1 MGTVRG
7 AWIWLSG
14 EERIW
19 DRFLRD
25 DPKIDKRSMISI
37 AIPKGSLEAQTLQ
50 LFKQADLEIKV
61 TSREYNPRIDDPR
74 IGKVKILRP
83 QEIPEYVEAGYFD
96 MGITG
101 KDWIIERGADVL
113 ELADLSYSKTVEKDG
128 TVRVVLAVQ
137 ADSDI
142 RAPEDI
148 RPNSRISTEYPNI
161 TKAFFAELGI
171 PVQIFFS
178 YGATEAKD
186 MMDAIIELT
195 ETGETLRKNN
205 WRIIHTILESS
216 TKLIANRDSWRD
228 QAKRRAMEEIK
239 TLLSGV
245 TEARGRVL
253 LSMNV
258 AEHDLRNVVSALP
271 ALKKPTISRLYDSDT
286 NTTRYYAVETVVSK
300 NEVNILI
307 PRLKSLGAEDIIEIE
322 ITKIVR

>member
-1 MGTVRG
+1 
-7 AWIWLSG
+7 
-14 EERIW
+14 
-19 DRFLRD
+19 
-25 DPKIDKRSMISI
+25 MISI

-74 IGKVKILRP
+74 IEKVKILRP
-83 QEIPEYVEAGYFD
+83 QEIPEYVEKGYFD

-101 KDWIIERGADVL
+101 KDWIVERGADVV
-113 ELADLSYSKTVEKDG
+113 EIADLSYSKTAEKNG
-128 TVRVVLAVQ
+128 KVRIVLAVQ

-142 RAPEDI
+142 RAVTDI
-148 RPNSRISTEYPNI
+148 KPNSRISTEYPNL
-161 TKAFFAELGI
+161 TRAFFDELGI

-186 MMDAIIELT
+186 MMDAIVELT

-216 TKLIANRDSWRD
+216 TKLIANKDSWREPG
-228 QAKRRAMEEIK
+228 KRREMEEIR

-245 TEARGRVL
+245 IEARGRVL

-258 AEHDLRNVVSALP
+258 AEDKLRSVVSALP
-271 ALKKPTISRLYDSDT
+271 AMKKPTIAQLYDSDSMER
-286 NTTRYYAVETVVSK
+286 RYYAVETVVSK
-300 NEVNILI
+300 KDVNILI
-307 PRLKSLGAEDIIEIE
+307 PRLKALGAEDIIEID
-322 ITKIVR
+322 ITKIVK